1 MSHKPGHDG
10 IAEILESGQFPGTV
24 VSQQVRS
31 AVLRDAQG
39 HEARVIYGGGINAAE
54 VEKDMQILA
63 EMDGLDPSTANFK
76 ELVPEQGQGY
86 GKSNFSSVKKVLK
99 QPRRKTK
106 DIKVTSV
113 PESE

>member
-1 MSHKPGHDG
+1 MRKNGGG

-24 VSQQVRS
+24 VREPVRS

-39 HEARVIYGGGINAAE
+39 RTTRVVYGGGIDAIA
-54 VEKDMQILA
+54 VEKDMQGLA
-63 EMDGLDPSTANFK
+63 ERDGLDPSTSNFT
-76 ELVPEQGQGY
+76 EIVPEQGQGI
-86 GKSNFSSVKKVLK
+86 GKAGDTLAQVKSR
-99 QPRRKTK
+99 PRRKTN

>member
-1 MSHKPGHDG
+1 MSHRPGHDG

-24 VSQQVRS
+24 IREQVRS

-39 HEARVIYGGGINAAE
+39 RTTRVVYGGGIDAIE
-54 VEKDMQILA
+54 VEKDMQGLA
-63 EMDGLDPSTANFK
+63 ERDGLDPSTSNFT
-76 ELVPEQGQGY
+76 ELVPEQGQGI
-86 GKSNFSSVKKVLK
+86 GKSGDTLAKVKAR
-99 QPRRKTK
+99 PRRKTG